1 MEGEPEGLSGA
12 ERLAMAARGT
22 QLFDKIGGRGQ
33 QLETFKQSQ
42 EKDRRALRLGALQ
55 SAEGQLTAERAAALK
70 ASGSGKETFFKGVT
84 KDGTV
89 VVGQTPTE
97 VIDKGG
103 LDPVVITG
111 QADQRSMAIL
121 ESQLTENRIRLKDT
135 LALSTWKEKFED
147 ESKQEKEIAQ
157 LNIDAKKDITNLNI
171 SAKRADQTAAEAATL
186 KLAELNFGREQEL
199 INLKHTNSLEK
210 LAEQFGYDQEL
221 AAQDLKD
228 NEALLALKQAGS
240 LKELN
245 LQMESRQK
253 IEDAKIALAK
263 DKEANLERQ
272 RKIDNKINQNKEDLQ
287 RAKFAFEQTTQEWKE
302 ASGERKEALQ
312 EKLFQLKLRVEEQ
325 ALKNSNANL
334 ELNREKLDLRERE
347 VVLKEMAAEMNDK
360 WDNSNFGFS
369 LRILEDADLMSR
381 WGKSATEPSAITP
394 TELTTISFAL
404 ELATKARSVYNQN
417 TKQYEMKPGITNLGS
432 LANKAIKDLVDSGIE
447 AYQGLKDYLPEQKA
461 KGGVVGM
468 ENGGDPLLEAEGIPT
483 GDSLVEEPVEEPV
496 RGPYDMVSPSVLEN
510 ILKKPETA
518 DQEVIITTGETGQN
532 MVNVESP
539 ALQNKITLA
548 TAPDWENIVKL
559 TGPSPAKIYKRV
571 GNFLHKLA
579 YDVGLAN
586 PPSGLQEKLAAS
598 LTTLRT
604 DLKNVYMDFGSLE
617 ALDDPIKSRGL
628 TAISQGIDELLQ
640 PLRISIFNS
649 PLELEAFANTQ
660 INKLGSVLESLETR
674 LNEENRGLYSKE
686 SIQKAR
692 TAREGTLRV
701 LEEFVVMKRGLEI
714 IRKGIPEDESRK
726 NLVDQGLSSTFIQ
739 DAFNKQNRVDFERQ
753 N

>member
-1 MEGEPEGLSGA
+1 
-12 ERLAMAARGT
+12 
-22 QLFDKIGGRGQ
+22 
-33 QLETFKQSQ
+33 
-42 EKDRRALRLGALQ
+42 
-55 SAEGQLTAERAAALK
+55 
-70 ASGSGKETFFKGVT
+70 
-84 KDGTV
+84 
-89 VVGQTPTE
+89 
-97 VIDKGG
+97 
-103 LDPVVITG
+103 
-111 QADQRSMAIL
+111 
-121 ESQLTENRIRLKDT
+121 
-135 LALSTWKEKFED
+135 
-147 ESKQEKEIAQ
+147 
-157 LNIDAKKDITNLNI
+157 
-171 SAKRADQTAAEAATL
+171 
-186 KLAELNFGREQEL
+186 
-199 INLKHTNSLEK
+199 
-210 LAEQFGYDQEL
+210 
-221 AAQDLKD
+221 
-228 NEALLALKQAGS
+228 
-240 LKELN
+240 
-245 LQMESRQK
+245 
-253 IEDAKIALAK
+253 
-263 DKEANLERQ
+263 
-272 RKIDNKINQNKEDLQ
+272 
-287 RAKFAFEQTTQEWKE
+287 
-302 ASGERKEALQ
+302 
-312 EKLFQLKLRVEEQ
+312 
-325 ALKNSNANL
+325 
-334 ELNREKLDLRERE
+334 
-347 VVLKEMAAEMNDK
+347 
-360 WDNSNFGFS
+360 
-369 LRILEDADLMSR
+369 
-381 WGKSATEPSAITP
+381 
-394 TELTTISFAL
+394 
-404 ELATKARSVYNQN
+404 
-417 TKQYEMKPGITNLGS
+417 
-432 LANKAIKDLVDSGIE
+432 
-447 AYQGLKDYLPEQKA
+447 
-461 KGGVVGM
+461 
-468 ENGGDPLLEAEGIPT
+468 
-483 GDSLVEEPVEEPV
+483 
-496 RGPYDMVSPSVLEN
+496 MVSPSVLEN

-674 LNEENRGLYSKE
+674 LNEKNRGLYSKE

-726 NLVDQGLSSTFIQ
+726 NLVDQGLSSTFVQ
-739 DAFNKQNRVDFERQ
+739 DAYNNQMGVDFERP